1 MTDHKLNIVCR
12 SISESD
18 LGHMADFTV
27 RKEGGFLADYLAY
40 RTTDGKIYS
49 PALNDEL
56 ASRARTYL
64 VENDDTNEIIAYF
77 TLKAGMVGIK
87 QSRFPYTHQVDAVPG
102 IELANFAVNTVF
114 LQAHQNLHGVGYM
127 IFYDYILPKVEEV
140 RNMVGVKILY
150 IYALPHK
157 ALIEHYHTYG
167 FAQLLSYQQKHI
179 ERWFQPRYDK
189 GCVFMYQIL

>member
-1 MTDHKLNIVCR
+1 
-12 SISESD
+12 
-18 LGHMADFTV
+18 MADFTV

-64 VENDDTNEIIAYF
+64 VEYDDTNEIIAYF

-102 IELANFAVNTVF
+102 IELANFAVNTAF

-127 IFYDYILPKVEEV
+127 IFNCTDAKDMYYKELAERVRYFKETEKGVESMCRTIEIMRNEAEIQSAIRYGKRRHDTDGQIIEYLVSTYDYLSEEEAKKL
-140 RNMVGVKILY
+140 VK
-150 IYALPHK
+150 
-157 ALIEHYHTYG
+157 E
-167 FAQLLSYQQKHI
+167 FES
-179 ERWFQPRYDK
+179 
-189 GCVFMYQIL
+189 